1 MSSTHEGVSCDN
13 CMKSNFSGKRY
24 KCLICY
30 DFDLCSS
37 CYDQS
42 QSQLNPANST
52 LNQDTDSKSKKS
64 SKPEPISNNIQI
76 NQSSH
81 LGTHAMQCILTRS
94 DHELF
99 YGSGGAGIIC
109 DFTIG
114 GAMGNEQQS
123 FTCPYCGKCGFSE
136 STLCKHLSS
145 QHSNTGG
152 AHSTT
157 TSSGT
162 ASSTGSTT
170 RREVVCPICAV
181 LPNSNGGDP
190 NHLTDNLLQHINLEH
205 VINSNKN
212 GHKNLD
218 DTLNDIGIGSLN
230 GSSSTNSSN
239 AAAAAA
245 AALRFSRR
253 LNYSNNISRSS
264 LASQSG
270 ITIGNSSGRMSNGSS
285 INRYAFQ
292 FGQNN
297 NTGGH
302 SNTNALSSFMRSTS
316 SGTGAGLDSLGSA
329 LSNQMDP
336 IAELL
341 SQLTGVR
348 RAVTSTH
355 STNNQLQQ
363 LQQQLNRERETLQ
376 SSSGAGGTGGGNQGS
391 SSSRHH
397 HLNHHLFSGIGLGA
411 NLTKS
416 QLLNSIA
423 SSKSNNQNNPN
434 SQNAANQA
442 IQTANSMTSAF
453 SNQVLELPPNCL
465 FTQSTI
471 PRDPRHLLSKYDFN
485 NGDNQ
490 AQSSDLN
497 QIYQS
502 IFIND
507 ILVSILL
514 KQLNTN
520 EINTSTLTSSGE
532 TSEARTATNSNTNA
546 TGNNIINNN
555 NTEIDSNSMQMA
567 CNNQD
572 ETVLAEELLRN
583 PLDSVPELC
592 SGGAGKSKT
601 TVNAIPSPE
610 ETKLMEL

>member
-1 MSSTHEGVSCDN
+1 MSNSHEGVSCDN

-42 QSQLNPANST
+42 QSQLNPANNSS
-52 LNQDTDSKSKKS
+52 QDTSIDSKSRKS
-64 SKPEPISNNIQI
+64 SKQQPPISNSIQI

-81 LGTHAMQCILTRS
+81 LPTHAMQCILTRS

-136 STLCKHLSS
+136 TTLCKHLSS
-145 QHSNTGG
+145 QHSSST
-152 AHSTT
+152 TT

-162 ASSTGSTT
+162 SGTGINNK
-170 RREVVCPICAV
+170 REVVCPICAV

-212 GHKNLD
+212 ANKNLD

-253 LNYSNNISRSS
+253 LNYSNNTSRSS

-270 ITIGNSSGRMSNGSS
+270 ITIGNSSGRVSNGSS

-292 FGQNN
+292 FGQSNSS
-297 NTGGH
+297 GGGL
-302 SNTNALSSFMRSTS
+302 SNANALSSFMRSTS
-316 SGTGAGLDSLGSA
+316 SGTGAGLESLGSA

-348 RAVTSTH
+348 RAVTSTN

-363 LQQQLNRERETLQ
+363 LQQQLSRERESLHQ
-376 SSSGAGGTGGGNQGS
+376 SSNAGGSGSGSAGNQGS

-397 HLNHHLFSGIGLGA
+397 HLNHHLFSGVGLGA

-416 QLLNSIA
+416 QLLNSIT
-423 SSKSNNQNNPN
+423 SSKSNNQNSAN

-453 SNQVLELPPNCL
+453 SNQVLELPPNYL

-485 NGDNQ
+485 NGENQ
-490 AQSSDLN
+490 AQNSDLN
-497 QIYQS
+497 QINQS

-507 ILVSILL
+507 MLVSILL
-514 KQLNTN
+514 KQLTTN
-520 EINTSTLTSSGE
+520 EPNTSQPTSSGE
-532 TSEARTATNSNTNA
+532 PSETNA
-546 TGNNIINNN
+546 NSAHPNSTSVAAASFDNNFIH
-555 NTEIDSNSMQMA
+555 MA
-567 CNNQD
+567 SNQD
-572 ETVLAEELLRN
+572 EDLAEELLRN
-583 PLDSVPELC
+583 PLDSVPDMC
-592 SGGAGKSKT
+592 TGGKSKT
-601 TVNAIPSPE
+601 VNTIPSSE
-610 ETKLMEL
+610 ETKFMEL